1 MKEEVH
7 FMSMTLLWALICLII
22 FIAVLA
28 HPKLPNWMTFICLA
42 PVALFSGIMESG
54 DIYAV
59 LNSSSL
65 HLMIIICMFSG
76 MIAAT
81 GLDVVIGE
89 FVDRVTSSQ
98 TGKKKEM
105 MIFAIVYITSG
116 LVSTVLQNSYV
127 ALAFLPVLR
136 SIARKN
142 RISLSKLVLFVIFST
157 TLGGAVTLIGTPT
170 NVYANTALEEAGLQL
185 FGMLDFAWV
194 AIPIFIIGGI
204 YMVIMNRW
212 CASYDDF
219 GEEMVEKQLTK
230 EQKNKQKVV
239 GVAFLVFVLSLVL
252 GSLKVISIDPNFVG
266 YAMIALAV
274 LSTIVSPKEVLTSL
288 DANMIIFCA
297 GINLM
302 IAVMNQSGLGNLFGE
317 IIISL
322 IGESRNLYVIT
333 AIVCIGAS
341 IATQF
346 MNNMACAGMLAP
358 VGISIAEALGAN
370 PQAIVL
376 AIAIGAGCSY
386 LTPIASGTN
395 QTMMLFT
402 KLKFQDFTKFGW
414 PLLIISW
421 ICCVLILPQAFPF
434 F

>member
-1 MKEEVH
+1 
-7 FMSMTLLWALICLII
+7 MSMTLLWALICLVI
-22 FIAVLA
+22 FVVVLA

-42 PVALFSGIMESG
+42 PVALFTGIMGSS
-54 DIYAV
+54 DIYGV

-81 GLDVVIGE
+81 GLDVVIGD

-98 TGKKKEM
+98 TGAKKEM

-136 SIARKN
+136 SIAKKN
-142 RISLSKLVLFVIFST
+142 RISLSKLVLFVIYST

-170 NVYANTALEEAGLQL
+170 NVYANTALEEAGLPL
-185 FGMLDFAWV
+185 FGLLDFAWV
-194 AIPIFIIGGI
+194 AVPIFIIGGI
-204 YMVIMNRW
+204 YMVVMNRW
-212 CASYDDF
+212 CASYDDY
-219 GEEMVEKQLTK
+219 GEEMVETQLTK

-239 GVAFLVFVLSLVL
+239 GIAFLVFIIALVL
-252 GSLKVISIDPNFVG
+252 GSLGVISIDPNFVG
-266 YAMIALAV
+266 YAMIAIAV
-274 LSTIVSPKEVLTSL
+274 LSTIVTPKEVLSSL
-288 DANMIIFCA
+288 DVNMIIFCA

-302 IAVMNQSGLGNLFGE
+302 IAIMNQSGLGSLFGD
-317 IIISL
+317 IIVSL

-358 VGISIAEALGAN
+358 VGISIAESLGAN

-421 ICCVLILPQAFPF
+421 ICCVLILPQVFPF

>member
-1 MKEEVH
+1 
-7 FMSMTLLWALICLII
+7 MSMTLLWALICLII

-376 AIAIGAGCSY
+376 AISIGAGCSY

-421 ICCVLILPQAFPF
+421 ICCVLILPQVFPF

>member
-1 MKEEVH
+1 
-7 FMSMTLLWALICLII
+7 MSMTLLWALVCLVI
-22 FIAVLA
+22 FVVVLA

-42 PVALFSGIMESG
+42 PVALFTGIMGSS
-54 DIYAV
+54 DIYGV

-81 GLDVVIGE
+81 GLDVVIGD

-98 TGKKKEM
+98 TGAKKEM

-136 SIARKN
+136 SIAKKN
-142 RISLSKLVLFVIFST
+142 RISLSKLVLFVIYST

-170 NVYANTALEEAGLQL
+170 NVYANTALEEAGLPL
-185 FGMLDFAWV
+185 FGLLDFAWV
-194 AIPIFIIGGI
+194 AVPIFIIGGI
-204 YMVIMNRW
+204 YMVVMNRW
-212 CASYDDF
+212 CASYDDY
-219 GEEMVEKQLTK
+219 GEEMVETQLTK

-239 GVAFLVFVLSLVL
+239 GIAFLVFIIALVL
-252 GSLKVISIDPNFVG
+252 GSLGVISIDPNFVG
-266 YAMIALAV
+266 YAMIAIAV
-274 LSTIVSPKEVLTSL
+274 LSTIVTPKEVLSSL
-288 DANMIIFCA
+288 DVNMIIFCA

-302 IAVMNQSGLGNLFGE
+302 IAIMNQSGLGSLFGD
-317 IIISL
+317 IIVSL

-358 VGISIAEALGAN
+358 VGISIAESLGAN

-421 ICCVLILPQAFPF
+421 ICCVLILPQVFPF

>member
-1 MKEEVH
+1 
-7 FMSMTLLWALICLII
+7 MSMTLLWALVCLVI
-22 FIAVLA
+22 FVVILA
-28 HPKLPNWMTFICLA
+28 HPKLPNWMTFVCLA
-42 PVALFSGIMESG
+42 PVALFTGIMGSS

-81 GLDVVIGE
+81 GLDVVIGD
-89 FVDRVTSSQ
+89 FVNRVTSSQ
-98 TGKKKEM
+98 TGAKKEM
-105 MIFAIVYITSG
+105 MIFAIVYLTSG
-116 LVSTVLQNSYV
+116 LISTVLQNSYV

-136 SIARKN
+136 SIAKKN
-142 RISLSKLVLFVIFST
+142 RISLSKLVLFVIYST

-170 NVYANTALEEAGLQL
+170 NVYANTALEEAGLPL
-185 FGMLDFAWV
+185 FGLLDFAWV
-194 AIPIFIIGGI
+194 AVPIFIIGGI
-204 YMVIMNRW
+204 YMVVMNRW
-212 CASYDDF
+212 CAPYDDY

-239 GVAFLVFVLSLVL
+239 GIAFLVFIIALVL
-252 GSLKVISIDPNFVG
+252 GSLGVISIDPNFVG
-266 YAMIALAV
+266 YAMIAIAV
-274 LSTIVSPKEVLTSL
+274 LSTIVTPKEVLSSL
-288 DANMIIFCA
+288 DVNMVIFCA

-302 IAVMNQSGLGNLFGE
+302 IAIMNQSGLGNLFGD
-317 IIISL
+317 IIVNL

-341 IATQF
+341 VATQF

-358 VGISIAEALGAN
+358 VGISIAESLGAN

-421 ICCVLILPQAFPF
+421 ICCVLILPQVFPF

>member
-127 ALAFLPVLR
+127 AMAFLPVLR

-421 ICCVLILPQAFPF
+421 ICCVLILPQVFPF

>member
-1 MKEEVH
+1 
-7 FMSMTLLWALICLII
+7 MSMTLLWALICLII
-22 FIAVLA
+22 FIAILA

-395 QTMMLFT
+395 QTMMIFT
-402 KLKFQDFTKFGW
+402 KLKFQDFIKFGW

-421 ICCVLILPQAFPF
+421 ICCVLILPQVFPF

>member
-1 MKEEVH
+1 
-7 FMSMTLLWALICLII
+7 MSTTLIWAFVCLII
-22 FIAVLA
+22 FVAVLA
-28 HPKLPNWMTFICLA
+28 HPKLPNWMTFICMA
-42 PVALFSGIMESG
+42 PVVLLAKVMEAK

-81 GLDVVIGE
+81 GLDIIIGD
-89 FVDRVTSSQ
+89 FVDHMTSSQ

-105 MIFAIVYITSG
+105 MIFAIVYLVSG
-116 LVSTVLQNSYV
+116 LISTVLQNSYV
-127 ALAFLPVLR
+127 ALAFLPVLK

-142 RISLSKLVLFVIFST
+142 RISLSKLVLFVIFAT
-157 TLGGAVTLIGTPT
+157 TLGGAITLIGTPT

-185 FGMLDFAWV
+185 FGMLDFAWIG
-194 AIPIFIIGGI
+194 IPIFIVGGI
-204 YMVIMNRW
+204 YMIVMNRW

-219 GEEMVEKQLTK
+219 GEETEEKALTSG
-230 EQKNKQKVV
+230 QRRKQMVV
-239 GVAFLVFVLSLVL
+239 GITFLVFVAALVL
-252 GSLKVISIDPNFVG
+252 KSLKVISIDPNFIG
-266 YAMIALAV
+266 YAMIAVAV
-274 LSTIVSPKEVLTSL
+274 LTTVVTPKEALESL
-288 DANMIIFCA
+288 DSQMILFCA

-302 IAVMNQSGLGNLFGE
+302 IAVMNQSGLGQVFGDM
-317 IIISL
+317 I
-322 IGESRNLYVIT
+322 IGESKNLYLIT
-333 AIVCIGAS
+333 AVLCIGAS
-341 IATQF
+341 IATSF

-358 VGISIAEALGAN
+358 VGISIANALGAN

-395 QTMMLFT
+395 QTMMIFT
-402 KLKFQDFTKFGW
+402 KLKFQDFAKFGW

-421 ICCVLILPQAFPF
+421 ILCIAILPQVFPF

>member
-1 MKEEVH
+1 
-7 FMSMTLLWALICLII
+7 
-22 FIAVLA
+22 
-28 HPKLPNWMTFICLA
+28 
-42 PVALFSGIMESG
+42 
-54 DIYAV
+54 
-59 LNSSSL
+59 
-65 HLMIIICMFSG
+65 MIIICMFSG

-81 GLDVVIGE
+81 GLDVVIGD

-98 TGKKKEM
+98 TGAKKEM
-105 MIFAIVYITSG
+105 MIFAIVYLTSG
-116 LVSTVLQNSYV
+116 LISTVLQNSYV

-136 SIARKN
+136 SIAKKN
-142 RISLSKLVLFVIFST
+142 RISLSKLVLFVIYST

-170 NVYANTALEEAGLQL
+170 NVYANTALEEAGLPL
-185 FGMLDFAWV
+185 FGLLDFAWV
-194 AIPIFIIGGI
+194 AVPIFIIGGI
-204 YMVIMNRW
+204 YMVVMNRW
-212 CASYDDF
+212 CASYDDY

-239 GVAFLVFVLSLVL
+239 GIAFLVFIIALVL
-252 GSLKVISIDPNFVG
+252 GSLGVISIDPNFVG
-266 YAMIALAV
+266 YAMIAIAV
-274 LSTIVSPKEVLTSL
+274 LSTIVTPKEVLSSL
-288 DANMIIFCA
+288 DVNMVIFCA

-302 IAVMNQSGLGNLFGE
+302 IAIMNQSGLGNLFGD
-317 IIISL
+317 IIVNL

-341 IATQF
+341 VATQF
-346 MNNMACAGMLAP
+346 MNNMAGAGMLAP
-358 VGISIAEALGAN
+358 VGISIAESLGAN

-421 ICCVLILPQAFPF
+421 ICCVLILPQVFPF

>member
-170 NVYANTALEEAGLQL
+170 NVYANTALEKAGLQL

-376 AIAIGAGCSY
+376 PIAIAAGCSY

-421 ICCVLILPQAFPF
+421 ICCVLILPQVFPF

>member
-1 MKEEVH
+1 
-7 FMSMTLLWALICLII
+7 MSMTLLWALICLII

-42 PVALFSGIMESG
+42 PVAL
-54 DIYAV
+54 
-59 LNSSSL
+59 
-65 HLMIIICMFSG
+65 FSG

-239 GVAFLVFVLSLVL
+239 GIAFLVFVLSLVL

-421 ICCVLILPQAFPF
+421 ICCVLILPQVFPF

>member
-1 MKEEVH
+1 
-7 FMSMTLLWALICLII
+7 MSMTLLWALICLII

-274 LSTIVSPKEVLTSL
+274 LSTIVSPMEVLTSL

-421 ICCVLILPQAFPF
+421 ICCVLILPQVFPF

>member
-1 MKEEVH
+1 
-7 FMSMTLLWALICLII
+7 MSMTLLWALVCLVI
-22 FIAVLA
+22 FVVILA
-28 HPKLPNWMTFICLA
+28 HPKLPNWMTFVCLA
-42 PVALFSGIMESG
+42 PVALFTGIMGSS

-81 GLDVVIGE
+81 GLDVVIGD

-98 TGKKKEM
+98 TGAKKET

-136 SIARKN
+136 SIAKKN
-142 RISLSKLVLFVIFST
+142 RISLSKLVLFVIYST

-170 NVYANTALEEAGLQL
+170 NVYANTALEEAGLPL
-185 FGMLDFAWV
+185 FGLLDFAWV
-194 AIPIFIIGGI
+194 AVPIFIIGGI
-204 YMVIMNRW
+204 YMVVMNRW
-212 CASYDDF
+212 CASYDDY

-239 GVAFLVFVLSLVL
+239 GIAFLVFIIALVL
-252 GSLKVISIDPNFVG
+252 GSLGVISIDPNFVG
-266 YAMIALAV
+266 YAMIAIAV
-274 LSTIVSPKEVLTSL
+274 LSTIVTPKEVLSSL
-288 DANMIIFCA
+288 DVNMVIFCA

-302 IAVMNQSGLGNLFGE
+302 IAIMNQSGLGNLFGD
-317 IIISL
+317 IIVNL

-341 IATQF
+341 VATQF

-358 VGISIAEALGAN
+358 VGISIAESLGAN

-421 ICCVLILPQAFPF
+421 ICCVLILPQVFPF

>member
-1 MKEEVH
+1 
-7 FMSMTLLWALICLII
+7 MSMTLLWALICLII
-22 FIAVLA
+22 FVVVLA
-28 HPKLPNWMTFICLA
+28 HPKLPNWMTFICMA
-42 PVALFSGIMESG
+42 PVVLLAKVMEAK

-59 LNSSSL
+59 LSNSSL
-65 HLMIIICMFSG
+65 HLMVIICMFSG

-81 GLDVVIGE
+81 GLDIIIGD

-105 MIFAIVYITSG
+105 MIFAIVYIVSG
-116 LVSTVLQNSYV
+116 LISTVLQNSYV
-127 ALAFLPVLR
+127 AMAFLPVLK

-142 RISLSKLVLFVIFST
+142 RISLSKLVLFVIFAT
-157 TLGGAVTLIGTPT
+157 TLGGAITLIGTPT

-194 AIPIFIIGGI
+194 GIPIFIVGGL
-204 YMVIMNRW
+204 YMIIMNRW

-219 GEEMVEKQLTK
+219 GEAVVEKTLTA
-230 EQKNKQKVV
+230 EQKKKQMVV
-239 GVAFLVFVLSLVL
+239 GIAFLVFVIALVL
-252 GSLKVISIDPNFVG
+252 KSLKVISIDPNFIG
-266 YAMIALAV
+266 YAMIAIAILT
-274 LSTIVSPKEVLTSL
+274 TIVSPKEAMSSL
-288 DANMIIFCA
+288 DAQMILFCA

-302 IAVMNQSGLGNLFGE
+302 IAVMNKSGLGQVFGDL
-317 IIISL
+317 IIKV
-322 IGESRNLYVIT
+322 IGESRNLYLIT
-333 AIVCIGAS
+333 AVLCIGAS
-341 IATQF
+341 IATSF

-358 VGISIAEALGAN
+358 VGISIANALGAN

-395 QTMMLFT
+395 QTMIIFT
-402 KLKFQDFTKFGW
+402 KLKFQDFAKFGW

-421 ICCVLILPQAFPF
+421 ILCIAILPQVFPF

>member
-1 MKEEVH
+1 
-7 FMSMTLLWALICLII
+7 MSMTLLWALICLII

-358 VGISIAEALGAN
+358 VGISIAESLGAN

-421 ICCVLILPQAFPF
+421 ICCVLILPQVFPF

>member
-1 MKEEVH
+1 
-7 FMSMTLLWALICLII
+7 MSMTLLWALVCLVI
-22 FIAVLA
+22 FVVILA
-28 HPKLPNWMTFICLA
+28 HPKLPNWMTFVCLA
-42 PVALFSGIMESG
+42 PVALFTGIMGSS

-81 GLDVVIGE
+81 GLDVVIGD

-98 TGKKKEM
+98 TGAKKEM
-105 MIFAIVYITSG
+105 MIFAIVYLTSG
-116 LVSTVLQNSYV
+116 LISTVLQNSYV

-136 SIARKN
+136 SIAKKN
-142 RISLSKLVLFVIFST
+142 RISLSKLVLFVIYST

-170 NVYANTALEEAGLQL
+170 NVYANTALEEAGLPL
-185 FGMLDFAWV
+185 FGLLDFAWV
-194 AIPIFIIGGI
+194 AVPIFIIGGI
-204 YMVIMNRW
+204 YMVVMSRW
-212 CASYDDF
+212 CASYDDY

-239 GVAFLVFVLSLVL
+239 GIAFLVFIIALVL
-252 GSLKVISIDPNFVG
+252 GSLGVISIDPNFVG
-266 YAMIALAV
+266 YAMIAIAV
-274 LSTIVSPKEVLTSL
+274 LSTIVTPKEVLSSL
-288 DANMIIFCA
+288 DVNMVIFCA

-302 IAVMNQSGLGNLFGE
+302 IAIMNQSGLGNLFGD
-317 IIISL
+317 IIVNL

-341 IATQF
+341 VATQF

-358 VGISIAEALGAN
+358 VGISIAESLGAN

-421 ICCVLILPQAFPF
+421 ICCVLILPQVFPF

>member
-1 MKEEVH
+1 
-7 FMSMTLLWALICLII
+7 MSTTLIWAFVCLII
-22 FIAVLA
+22 FVAVLA
-28 HPKLPNWMTFICLA
+28 HPKLPNWMTFICMA
-42 PVALFSGIMESG
+42 PVVLLAKVMEAK

-81 GLDVVIGE
+81 GLDIIIGD
-89 FVDRVTSSQ
+89 FVDHMTSSQ

-105 MIFAIVYITSG
+105 MIFAIVYLVSG
-116 LVSTVLQNSYV
+116 LISTVLQNSYV
-127 ALAFLPVLR
+127 ALAFLPVLK

-142 RISLSKLVLFVIFST
+142 RISLSKLVLFVIFAT
-157 TLGGAVTLIGTPT
+157 TLGGAITLIGTPT

-194 AIPIFIIGGI
+194 GIPIFIVGGI
-204 YMVIMNRW
+204 YMIVMNRW

-219 GEEMVEKQLTK
+219 GEETEEKALTSG
-230 EQKNKQKVV
+230 QRRKQMVV
-239 GVAFLVFVLSLVL
+239 GITFLVFVAALVL
-252 GSLKVISIDPNFVG
+252 KSLKVISIDPNFIG
-266 YAMIALAV
+266 YAMIAVAV
-274 LSTIVSPKEVLTSL
+274 LTTVVTPKESLESL
-288 DANMIIFCA
+288 DSQMILFCA

-302 IAVMNQSGLGNLFGE
+302 IAVMNQSGLGQVFGDM
-317 IIISL
+317 IINI
-322 IGESRNLYVIT
+322 IGESKNLYLIT
-333 AIVCIGAS
+333 AVLCIGAS
-341 IATQF
+341 IATSF

-358 VGISIAEALGAN
+358 VGISIANALGAN

-395 QTMMLFT
+395 QTMMIFT
-402 KLKFQDFTKFGW
+402 KLKFQDFAKFGW

-421 ICCVLILPQAFPF
+421 ILCIAILPQVFPF

>member
-1 MKEEVH
+1 
-7 FMSMTLLWALICLII
+7 MSMTLLWALVCLII
-22 FIAVLA
+22 FIVVLA
-28 HPKLPNWMTFICLA
+28 HPKLPNWMTFVCLA

-54 DIYAV
+54 DIYGV

-81 GLDVVIGE
+81 GLDVVIGD
-89 FVDRVTSSQ
+89 FVDKMTSSQ
-98 TGKKKEM
+98 TGAKKEM
-105 MIFAIVYITSG
+105 MIFAIVYLTSG

-136 SIARKN
+136 SIAKKN

-170 NVYANTALEEAGLQL
+170 NVYANTALEEAGLPL
-185 FGMLDFAWV
+185 FGLLDFAWV
-194 AIPIFIIGGI
+194 AVPIFIIGGI
-204 YMVIMNRW
+204 YMVVMHRW

-219 GEEMVEKQLTK
+219 GGEMEEKQLTK

-239 GVAFLVFVLSLVL
+239 GAAFLVFIIALVL
-252 GSLKVISIDPNFVG
+252 GSLGVISFDPNFVG
-266 YAMIALAV
+266 YAMIAIAV
-274 LSTIVSPKEVLTSL
+274 LSTVVTPKEVLTSL
-288 DANMIIFCA
+288 DVNMIIFCA

-302 IAVMNQSGLGNLFGE
+302 IAVMNQSGLGNLFGD
-317 IIISL
+317 IIVSL
-322 IGESRNLYVIT
+322 IGESKNLYVIT
-333 AIVCIGAS
+333 AVVCIGAS
-341 IATQF
+341 VATQF

-358 VGISIAEALGAN
+358 VGISIAESLGAN

-402 KLKFQDFTKFGW
+402 KLKFQDFAKFGW

-421 ICCVLILPQAFPF
+421 ICCVLILPQVFPF

>member
-1 MKEEVH
+1 
-7 FMSMTLLWALICLII
+7 MSMTLLWALVCLVI
-22 FIAVLA
+22 FVVILA
-28 HPKLPNWMTFICLA
+28 HPKLPNWMTFVCLA
-42 PVALFSGIMESG
+42 PVALFTGIMGSS

-81 GLDVVIGE
+81 GLDVVIGD

-98 TGKKKEM
+98 TGAKKEM
-105 MIFAIVYITSG
+105 MIFAIVYLTSG
-116 LVSTVLQNSYV
+116 LISTVLQNSYV

-136 SIARKN
+136 SIAKKN
-142 RISLSKLVLFVIFST
+142 RISLSKLVLFVIYST

-170 NVYANTALEEAGLQL
+170 NVYANTALEEAGLPL
-185 FGMLDFAWV
+185 FGLLDFAWV
-194 AIPIFIIGGI
+194 AVPIFIIGGI
-204 YMVIMNRW
+204 YMVVMNRW
-212 CASYDDF
+212 CASYDDY

-239 GVAFLVFVLSLVL
+239 GIAFLVFIIALVL
-252 GSLKVISIDPNFVG
+252 GSLGVISIDPNFVG
-266 YAMIALAV
+266 YAMIAIAV
-274 LSTIVSPKEVLTSL
+274 LSTIVTPKEVLSSL
-288 DANMIIFCA
+288 DVNMVIFCA

-302 IAVMNQSGLGNLFGE
+302 IAIMNQSGLGNLFGD
-317 IIISL
+317 IIVNL

-341 IATQF
+341 VATQF
-346 MNNMACAGMLAP
+346 MDNMACAGMLAP
-358 VGISIAEALGAN
+358 VGISIAESLGAN

-421 ICCVLILPQAFPF
+421 ICCVLILPQVFPF

>member
-1 MKEEVH
+1 
-7 FMSMTLLWALICLII
+7 MSMTLLWALVCLVI
-22 FIAVLA
+22 FVVVLA

-42 PVALFSGIMESG
+42 PVALFTGIMGSS
-54 DIYAV
+54 DIYGV

-81 GLDVVIGE
+81 GLDVVIGD

-98 TGKKKEM
+98 TGAKKEM

-136 SIARKN
+136 SIAKKN
-142 RISLSKLVLFVIFST
+142 RISLSKLVLFVIYST

-170 NVYANTALEEAGLQL
+170 NVYANTALEEAGLPL
-185 FGMLDFAWV
+185 FGLLDFAWV
-194 AIPIFIIGGI
+194 AVPIFIIGGI
-204 YMVIMNRW
+204 YMVVMNRW
-212 CASYDDF
+212 CASYDDY
-219 GEEMVEKQLTK
+219 GEEMVETQLTK
-230 EQKNKQKVV
+230 EQKNKQKVA
-239 GVAFLVFVLSLVL
+239 GIAFLVFIIALVL
-252 GSLKVISIDPNFVG
+252 GSLGVISIDPNFVG
-266 YAMIALAV
+266 YAMIAIAV
-274 LSTIVSPKEVLTSL
+274 LSTIVTPKEVLSSL
-288 DANMIIFCA
+288 DVNMIIFCA

-302 IAVMNQSGLGNLFGE
+302 IAIMNQSGLGSLFGD
-317 IIISL
+317 IIVSL

-358 VGISIAEALGAN
+358 VGISIAESLGAN

-421 ICCVLILPQAFPF
+421 ICCVLILPQVFPF

>member
-1 MKEEVH
+1 
-7 FMSMTLLWALICLII
+7 MSMTLLWALVCLVI
-22 FIAVLA
+22 FVVILA
-28 HPKLPNWMTFICLA
+28 HPKLPNWMTFVCLA
-42 PVALFSGIMESG
+42 PVALFTGIMGSS

-81 GLDVVIGE
+81 GLDVVIGD

-98 TGKKKEM
+98 TGAKKEM
-105 MIFAIVYITSG
+105 MIFAIVYLTSG
-116 LVSTVLQNSYV
+116 LISTVLQNSYV

-136 SIARKN
+136 SIAKKN
-142 RISLSKLVLFVIFST
+142 RISLSKLVLFVIYST

-170 NVYANTALEEAGLQL
+170 NVYANTALEEAGLPL
-185 FGMLDFAWV
+185 FGLLDFAWV
-194 AIPIFIIGGI
+194 AVPIFFIGGI
-204 YMVIMNRW
+204 YMVVMNRW
-212 CASYDDF
+212 CASYDDY

-239 GVAFLVFVLSLVL
+239 GIAFLVFIIALVL
-252 GSLKVISIDPNFVG
+252 GSLGVISIDPNFVG
-266 YAMIALAV
+266 YAMIAIAV
-274 LSTIVSPKEVLTSL
+274 LSTIVTPKEVLSSL
-288 DANMIIFCA
+288 DVNMVIFCA

-302 IAVMNQSGLGNLFGE
+302 IAIMNQSGLGNLFGD
-317 IIISL
+317 IIVNL

-341 IATQF
+341 VATQF

-358 VGISIAEALGAN
+358 VGISIAESLGAN

-421 ICCVLILPQAFPF
+421 ICCGLILPQVFPF

>member
-1 MKEEVH
+1 
-7 FMSMTLLWALICLII
+7 MSMTLLWALVCLVI
-22 FIAVLA
+22 FVVILA
-28 HPKLPNWMTFICLA
+28 HPKLPNWMTFVCLA
-42 PVALFSGIMESG
+42 PVALFTGIMGSS

-81 GLDVVIGE
+81 GLDVVIGD

-98 TGKKKEM
+98 TGAKKEM
-105 MIFAIVYITSG
+105 MIFAIVYLTSG
-116 LVSTVLQNSYV
+116 LISTVLQNSYV

-136 SIARKN
+136 SIAKKN
-142 RISLSKLVLFVIFST
+142 RISLSKLVLFVIYST

-170 NVYANTALEEAGLQL
+170 NVYANTALEEAGLPL
-185 FGMLDFAWV
+185 FGLLDFAWV
-194 AIPIFIIGGI
+194 AVPVFIIGGI
-204 YMVIMNRW
+204 YMVVMNRW
-212 CASYDDF
+212 CASYDDY

-239 GVAFLVFVLSLVL
+239 GIAFLVFIIALVL
-252 GSLKVISIDPNFVG
+252 GSLGVISIDPNFVG
-266 YAMIALAV
+266 YAMIAIAV
-274 LSTIVSPKEVLTSL
+274 LSTIVTPKEVLSSL
-288 DANMIIFCA
+288 DVNMVIFCA

-302 IAVMNQSGLGNLFGE
+302 IAIMNQSGLGNLFGD
-317 IIISL
+317 IIVNL

-341 IATQF
+341 VATQF

-358 VGISIAEALGAN
+358 VGISIAESLGAN

-421 ICCVLILPQAFPF
+421 ICCVLILPQVFPF

>member
-1 MKEEVH
+1 
-7 FMSMTLLWALICLII
+7 MSMTLLWALVCLVI
-22 FIAVLA
+22 FVVVLA

-42 PVALFSGIMESG
+42 PVALFTGIMGSS
-54 DIYAV
+54 DIYGV

-81 GLDVVIGE
+81 GLDVVIGD

-98 TGKKKEM
+98 TGEKKEM

-116 LVSTVLQNSYV
+116 LVTTVLQNSYV

-136 SIARKN
+136 SIAKKN
-142 RISLSKLVLFVIFST
+142 RISLSKLVLFVIYST

-170 NVYANTALEEAGLQL
+170 NVYANTALEEAGLPL
-185 FGMLDFAWV
+185 FGLLDFAWV
-194 AIPIFIIGGI
+194 AVPIFIIGGI
-204 YMVIMNRW
+204 YMVVMNRW
-212 CASYDDF
+212 CASYDDY
-219 GEEMVEKQLTK
+219 GEEMVETQLTK

-239 GVAFLVFVLSLVL
+239 GIAFLVFIIALVL
-252 GSLKVISIDPNFVG
+252 GSLGVISIDPNFVG
-266 YAMIALAV
+266 YAMIAIAV
-274 LSTIVSPKEVLTSL
+274 LSTIVTPKEVLSSL
-288 DANMIIFCA
+288 DVNMIIFCA

-302 IAVMNQSGLGNLFGE
+302 IAIMNQSGLGSLFGD
-317 IIISL
+317 IIVSL

-358 VGISIAEALGAN
+358 VGISIAESLGAN

-421 ICCVLILPQAFPF
+421 ICCVLILPQVFPF

>member
-1 MKEEVH
+1 
-7 FMSMTLLWALICLII
+7 MSMTLLWALICLII

-28 HPKLPNWMTFICLA
+28 HPKLPNWMTSICLA

-421 ICCVLILPQAFPF
+421 ICCVLILPQVFPF